1 MNLIKLDAINS
12 TNEFLKDNIQKTL
25 SKELQVVY
33 TFNQTKGK
41 GQRGNSWESQ
51 PEKNIAIS
59 LGLFPDNLKV
69 ENQFTLSMLFS
80 LFILNTLKSLK
91 IPDLKIKWPNDI
103 MSGNTKICGI
113 LNEITVKG
121 NIIES
126 IIVGFGINVNQEN
139 FKNLPN
145 ASSLK
150 LINNINYDLNKLVS
164 LIIKNLKKYDYLSK
178 SLRLLSNQELEDL
191 NYSYHENLYKIGE
204 KSQFTNKEK
213 EIFIG
218 KIVSVNKNG
227 IIKIEKEDNSIMNYN
242 FQEIQ
247 MIFK

>member
-121 NIIES
+121 NIIDS

>member
-139 FKNLPN
+139 FENLPN

-150 LINNINYDLNKLVS
+150 LINNINYDLNELVS

>member
-80 LFILNTLKSLK
+80 LFIF
-91 IPDLKIKWPNDI
+91 
-103 MSGNTKICGI
+103 
-113 LNEITVKG
+113 
-121 NIIES
+121 
-126 IIVGFGINVNQEN
+126 VG
-139 FKNLPN
+139 L
-145 ASSLK
+145 
-150 LINNINYDLNKLVS
+150 
-164 LIIKNLKKYDYLSK
+164 
-178 SLRLLSNQELEDL
+178 
-191 NYSYHENLYKIGE
+191 
-204 KSQFTNKEK
+204 
-213 EIFIG
+213 
-218 KIVSVNKNG
+218 
-227 IIKIEKEDNSIMNYN
+227 
-242 FQEIQ
+242 
-247 MIFK
+247 

>member
-121 NIIES
+121 NIIQS

-139 FKNLPN
+139 FENLPN

>member
-91 IPDLKIKWPNDI
+91 ILLKL
-103 MSGNTKICGI
+103 SGVSGGFSGRESFISPG
-113 LNEITVKG
+113 VK
-121 NIIES
+121 
-126 IIVGFGINVNQEN
+126 FGET
-139 FKNLPN
+139 F
-145 ASSLK
+145 SSL
-150 LINNINYDLNKLVS
+150 
-164 LIIKNLKKYDYLSK
+164 
-178 SLRLLSNQELEDL
+178 
-191 NYSYHENLYKIGE
+191 
-204 KSQFTNKEK
+204 
-213 EIFIG
+213 IFC
-218 KIVSVNKNG
+218 K
-227 IIKIEKEDNSIMNYN
+227 
-242 FQEIQ
+242 
-247 MIFK
+247 

>member
-103 MSGNTKICGI
+103 MSGNKKICGI

-126 IIVGFGINVNQEN
+126 IIVGFGINE
-139 FKNLPN
+139 
-145 ASSLK
+145 
-150 LINNINYDLNKLVS
+150 
-164 LIIKNLKKYDYLSK
+164 LII
-178 SLRLLSNQELEDL
+178 
-191 NYSYHENLYKIGE
+191 
-204 KSQFTNKEK
+204 
-213 EIFIG
+213 
-218 KIVSVNKNG
+218 
-227 IIKIEKEDNSIMNYN
+227 SIM
-242 FQEIQ
+242 I
-247 MIFK
+247 

>member
-139 FKNLPN
+139 FENLPN

-150 LINNINYDLNKLVS
+150 LINNINYDLNELVS

-204 KSQFTNKEK
+204 KSRFTNKEK

>member
-139 FKNLPN
+139 FENLPN

-213 EIFIG
+213 EIFI
-218 KIVSVNKNG
+218 
-227 IIKIEKEDNSIMNYN
+227 
-242 FQEIQ
+242 
-247 MIFK
+247 

>member
-91 IPDLKIKWPNDI
+91 IPELKIKWPNDI

-139 FKNLPN
+139 FENLPN

>member
-139 FKNLPN
+139 FENLPN

>member
-12 TNEFLKDNIQKTL
+12 TNEFLKDNIQKTS

-91 IPDLKIKWPNDI
+91 IPELKIKWPNDI

-139 FKNLPN
+139 FENLPN

-164 LIIKNLKKYDYLSK
+164 LIKKKKKKYDYLSK

-191 NYSYHENLYKIGE
+191 NYNYHENLYKIGE

>member
-139 FKNLPN
+139 FENLPN

-150 LINNINYDLNKLVS
+150 LINNINYDLNELVS

-204 KSQFTNKEK
+204 KSRFTNKEK

-242 FQEIQ
+242 FQEI
-247 MIFK
+247 

>member
-91 IPDLKIKWPNDI
+91 IPELKIKWPNDI

>member
-191 NYSYHENLYKIGE
+191 NYRYHENLYKIGE

>member
-139 FKNLPN
+139 FENLPN

-164 LIIKNLKKYDYLSK
+164 LIIKNFKKYDYLSK

>member
-33 TFNQTKGK
+33 TFNQTRGK

-91 IPDLKIKWPNDI
+91 IPELKIKWPNDI

-139 FKNLPN
+139 FENLPN

-218 KIVSVNKNG
+218 KIVYVNKNG

>member
-91 IPDLKIKWPNDI
+91 IPELKIKWPNDI

-139 FKNLPN
+139 FENLPN

-242 FQEIQ
+242 FTDIQ

>member
-1 MNLIKLDAINS
+1 MAIFEWS
-12 TNEFLKDNIQKTL
+12 
-25 SKELQVVY
+25 
-33 TFNQTKGK
+33 
-41 GQRGNSWESQ
+41 
-51 PEKNIAIS
+51 
-59 LGLFPDNLKV
+59 
-69 ENQFTLSMLFS
+69 
-80 LFILNTLKSLK
+80 
-91 IPDLKIKWPNDI
+91 
-103 MSGNTKICGI
+103 ICGI

>member
-91 IPDLKIKWPNDI
+91 IPELKIKWPNDI

-139 FKNLPN
+139 FGNLPN